1 VSDGLRLDKWLWYA
15 RFFKTRSLATR
26 LVQSGK
32 VRVNA
37 VAVSKPARTV
47 QVGDVLT
54 FPKEDHVRLIEIK
67 ELGTRR
73 GPAPEAQA
81 LYDDLDP
88 PQPKPRVPDAPKS
101 DHKPNARERRAQSDF
116 KRGLI

>member
-1 VSDGLRLDKWLWYA
+1 M
-15 RFFKTRSLATR
+15 ATR

-37 VAVSKPARTV
+37 TAVSKPARGV

-54 FPKEDHVRLIEIK
+54 FPKDDHTRVIK
-67 ELGTRR
+67 IVDLGTRR

-88 PQPKPRVPDAPKS
+88 PKPKPRGHDGPQAG
-101 DHKPNARERRAQSDF
+101 HKPTARERRALSDF